1 MRTDFLPL
9 VAAINN
15 RVSGLAY
22 FTIYSI
28 TCPVHRL
35 ATFAVCI
42 ALATSALAEAPF
54 NLDQTPGKLPK
65 DVIPESYD
73 IAIAPSIEKA
83 AFTGSVTI
91 DLKVR
96 RPVKRLVLNSLGL
109 TIREAS
115 LEASA
120 KTSLTP
126 QLNEKDHLLT
136 FELPKEL
143 PAGPAKLTIHFDGKL
158 SETPE
163 GLFITRYATP
173 GGEKRALMTQFQ
185 AADARRMFPC
195 WDEPA
200 FRARFRLTATVPEK
214 WLAISN
220 MPEES
225 KTAAENGLKTVK
237 FAESPSM
244 VSYLVAFAAGELESI
259 EDEVDGIKLRVIT
272 TEGKR
277 EQARYALEAT
287 KQILPFYNQYF
298 GTKYPLPKLDQISF
312 ASTGA
317 SGMENWGAIIYND
330 LAFLY
335 DPKVSTQRTKERVY
349 EVVAHEIAHQWFG
362 DLVTMA
368 WWDNI
373 WLNEGFA
380 SWMATKATDRFN
392 PDWDAWLRA
401 AGDKEYAM
409 QLDARASTHPI
420 QQRIDNEAQ
429 AGDAFDQITYQKG
442 QSFLRMLETWLGED
456 AFRSGI
462 RSYMKQH
469 AYSNTTTADLW
480 AALGKSSGQP
490 VAEMAAGWT
499 EQPGFPLVNVAPASG
514 AVEMTQERFRIGAA
528 KVAPLTWKI
537 PVQLGNPTEAS
548 SAVVRLLGAEPTK
561 VPVSGSLV
569 KANLGDAG
577 YYRVRYEG
585 PLFEQL
591 VAKVRTLPEA
601 DRLNLLNDTWAL
613 VQAGRES
620 ITTFLNLAKQL
631 SSDPSLTVGQ
641 NIVDHLWNIE
651 RLARDTDK
659 AEGFRTWART
669 FLQPRLKELGWD
681 AKPNESP
688 LAALLRAGV
697 IQLLAEVGDDAVKAE
712 ARARFERFLTEPTTL
727 TADLRARVLSIV
739 GTDADEATYTR
750 LHELARKETSSEQKQ
765 ILYDALA
772 ASRNSKFA
780 EKTLALSITNELVP
794 KAATSLILRVG
805 DRHPKLA
812 WDFAKPNIETLLAKL
827 SSIKAN
833 DYVPNIFRTF
843 TDAARADELEAFAKS
858 SLPPDAKPMVARGA
872 EEIRQNAELKSRIIP
887 EIDTWCRG
895 QVAP

>member
-1 MRTDFLPL
+1 MQSGSVHIFARLTTASLCSL
-9 VAAINN
+9 LSSAILLN
-15 RVSGLAY
+15 RR
-22 FTIYSI
+22 
-28 TCPVHRL
+28 VHRIVSL
-35 ATFAVCI
+35 ALSI
-42 ALATSALAEAPF
+42 ALTSGALAEAPF

-65 DVIPESYD
+65 DVIPERYD
-73 IAIAPSIEKA
+73 IAIAPSIEKG
-83 AFTGSVTI
+83 AFTGSVTV

-96 RPVKRLVLNSLGL
+96 EPVKQLVLNSLGL
-109 TIREAS
+109 TIRDAS

-126 QLNEKDHLLT
+126 QLNEKEQLLT
-136 FELPKEL
+136 FALPKEL
-143 PAGPAKLTIHFDGKL
+143 PAGSAKLTISFEGKL
-158 SETPE
+158 SEAPE
-163 GLFITRYATP
+163 GLFITRYATT

-185 AADARRMFPC
+185 ATDARRMFPC

-200 FRARFRLTATVPEK
+200 FRAKFRLTATVPSK

-225 KTAAENGLKTVK
+225 STDVPGGLKTIK

-244 VSYLVAFAAGELESI
+244 VSYLVAFAAGELEAI

-287 KQILPFYNQYF
+287 KQVLPFFNEYF
-298 GTKYPLPKLDQISF
+298 GTKYPLPKLDQVSF
-312 ASTGA
+312 ASTSA

-335 DPKVSTQRTKERVY
+335 DPKQSTQRTKERVY

-380 SWMATKATDRFN
+380 SWMATKAMDRFN
-392 PDWDAWLRA
+392 PKWDSWLRA
-401 AGDKEYAM
+401 AGDKEWAM

-429 AGDAFDQITYQKG
+429 AGDSFDQITYQKG
-442 QSFLRMLETWLGED
+442 QSFIRMLETWLGEE
-456 AFRSGI
+456 AFRDGI

-480 AALGKSSGQP
+480 ASLAKSSGQP

-499 EQPGFPLVNVAPASG
+499 EQPGFPLVNVTRGSG
-514 AVEMTQERFRIGAA
+514 SIQMTQQRFRIGDS
-528 KVAPLTWKI
+528 KVAPLTWSV
-537 PVQLGNPTEAS
+537 PVRFGNPGDAS
-548 SAVVRLLGAEPTK
+548 SIAVRLLGPEPLD
-561 VPVSGSLV
+561 VPFAGPVV

-577 YYRVRYEG
+577 YYRVRYDG

-591 VAKVRTLPEA
+591 VARVRTLPEA

-613 VQAGRES
+613 IQAGRES
-620 ITTFLNLAKQL
+620 ITTYLNLAQQL
-631 SSDPSLTVGQ
+631 GNDPSLTIGQ
-641 NIVDHLWNIE
+641 NIVDRLWDID
-651 RLARDTDK
+651 RLARDAGKT
-659 AEGFRTWART
+659 ESFRAWVRA
-669 FLQPRLKELGWD
+669 FLSPRLKELGWE

-688 LAALLRAGV
+688 LAPLLRAGV
-697 IQLLAEVGDDAVKAE
+697 IGLLAEVGDQAVKAE
-712 ARARFERFLTEPTTL
+712 ARTRFESFLKDPTTL
-727 TADLRARVLSIV
+727 TGDLRARVLFIV
-739 GTDADEATYTR
+739 GSDADEATYKR
-750 LHELARKETSSEQKQ
+750 LHDLARKETSTEQKQ
-765 ILYDALA
+765 FLYDALS
-772 ASRNSKFA
+772 ASRNAKLA
-780 EKTLALSITNELVP
+780 EKTLALSTTNELVP
-794 KAATSLILRVG
+794 KMATGLVLRVG
-805 DRHPKLA
+805 EHHPKLA
-812 WDFAKPNIETLLAKL
+812 WDFAKPNLETLFAKL

-833 DYVPNIFRTF
+833 DYVPNIFRKF
-843 TDAARADELEAFAKS
+843 TDVARADELEAFGKS
-858 SLPPDAKPMVARGA
+858 SLPPDAGPMVARGV
-872 EEIRQNAELKSRIIP
+872 EEIRQNAELKDRIVP
-887 EIDTWCRG
+887 EIDTWCRR